1 MIKIKKIFFLILI
14 SFLLTHNTN
23 AEIKDGLFMTI
34 GKKAITKSDVVNE
47 IKIILV
53 LNNEGYSEEKRD
65 YLHRLAVKSI
75 IQRSVKENEIDKYQ
89 FYNYNKL
96 DLEKELTRLA
106 NGINVD
112 LDTFK
117 NICASNELDFSLIED
132 NVKIELYWNSL
143 IFELY
148 KNKVTIDPKE
158 IEEKLLSE
166 KKMEEYLISEILIKM
181 PQEDNLESEVEK
193 IKNKIKSE
201 GFGNVARTM
210 SISESSSNAG
220 DLGWLKKKDI
230 SKKVLKAITSTP
242 LGEISKPVILDEN
255 ILIFEVRDKRTVENK
270 LSLEERKDLLVTAE
284 KTKILNMYSLSH
296 YDKLRRS
303 ISINYLQ

>member
-1 MIKIKKIFFLILI
+1 MSLWSILNYG
-14 SFLLTHNTN
+14 T
-23 AEIKDGLFMTI
+23 
-34 GKKAITKSDVVNE
+34 
-47 IKIILV
+47 
-53 LNNEGYSEEKRD
+53 
-65 YLHRLAVKSI
+65 VKSI

-89 FYNYNKL
+89 FYSYNKL

-166 KKMEEYLISEILIKM
+166 KK
-181 PQEDNLESEVEK
+181 N
-193 IKNKIKSE
+193 
-201 GFGNVARTM
+201 
-210 SISESSSNAG
+210 
-220 DLGWLKKKDI
+220 
-230 SKKVLKAITSTP
+230 
-242 LGEISKPVILDEN
+242 
-255 ILIFEVRDKRTVENK
+255 
-270 LSLEERKDLLVTAE
+270 
-284 KTKILNMYSLSH
+284 
-296 YDKLRRS
+296 
-303 ISINYLQ
+303 